1 MKQKLAITTVLT
13 LATLSAC
20 VLGNEPGPDPEGS
33 NYLNVRDAH
42 KRQIQEK
49 THQEQ
54 QLTEASVMLHAAMSD
69 GDIVANPFNDNGENP
84 YVFVS
89 EEARRAFYQL
99 LDDAG
104 LTVRISL
111 ATMQEIAQ
119 SPSGAEQST
128 SKSDQA
134 ERYCGP
140 GHECSSVGYCD
151 GGIVDCSYGYCN
163 VPGSYGAYTTVD
175 DYIPGSMTPFSA
187 EVHLP
192 YYASVLG
199 DYNFNYNSPR
209 ELYIDTVTT
218 SSSADRS
225 KHRCCYWFWGYP
237 SWTIQCS
244 PYFYNQ
250 L

>member
-128 SKSDQA
+128 SKSDQTDITDLVRRLVLVNNDLFPA
-134 ERYCGP
+134 QDDQHP
-140 GHECSSVGYCD
+140 KS
-151 GGIVDCSYGYCN
+151 
-163 VPGSYGAYTTVD
+163 AYTSL
-175 DYIPGSMTPFSA
+175 GSLVKKT
-187 EVHLP
+187 
-192 YYASVLG
+192 
-199 DYNFNYNSPR
+199 
-209 ELYIDTVTT
+209 
-218 SSSADRS
+218 RS
-225 KHRCCYWFWGYP
+225 
-237 SWTIQCS
+237 QCD
-244 PYFYNQ
+244 
-250 L
+250 LAR